1 MAGDAIKM
9 IRKIAA
15 IILLVAAVISQ
26 PALCDD
32 YLSAAR
38 KASDMAASSVFPS
51 SMISADYVEA
61 SAAGEPYLIK
71 CTSQANRIIL
81 YLHTWS
87 TDYQSVKTAFPEL
100 STLGR
105 ACIVSPNFNG
115 PNTTPQAM
123 GSDDSLARIDI
134 VLQEVQYKT
143 GLSRIYIVAASGG
156 TMAAL
161 NYMGKYPGKV
171 HLASLWLIIHDL
183 SSLYTTTQDQQLK
196 DNMLSVIGAP
206 PSGPDDPAYLARSPR
221 SRLNS
226 ALGPTKLMLN
236 VGSLDVSTPAV
247 QGEKAK
253 AQIMSVA
260 PDIAVTLK
268 TWPITHAFDA
278 STRQEAIKQLVLE

>member
-1 MAGDAIKM
+1 MNLKY
-9 IRKIAA
+9 
-15 IILLVAAVISQ
+15 LISAFI
-26 PALCDD
+26 ALC
-32 YLSAAR
+32 LSGSVFSEDLLTATR
-38 KASDMAASSVFPS
+38 KASDMAASATFPA
-51 SMISADYVEA
+51 SMVSTDYVEA

-71 CTSQANRIIL
+71 CTAQANRIIL

-87 TDYQSVKTAFPEL
+87 ADYQSVKTVFPEL
-100 STLGR
+100 ATLGR
-105 ACIVSPNFNG
+105 ACVVSPNFNG

-123 GSDDSLARIDI
+123 GSDDSLARIDV

-226 ALGPTKLMLN
+226 AHGPTKLMLN
-236 VGSLDVSTPAV
+236 VGSLDVSTPAA

-253 AQIMSVA
+253 AQIMAVA